1 MAGRWSRLVWL
12 RTSPVSWCRHT
23 TLAAGLEVTLH
34 STLTVSPSTALIL
47 RSSGLTVTVGPSAGT
62 VISQGLVTEPV
73 AREGQLYTE
82 IDFSLPTTS
91 YLILSC

>member
-1 MAGRWSRLVWL
+1 MAEDVPRLLVSPHHAGRGAGGHAALHADRLAL
-12 RTSPVSWCRHT
+12 HGADT
-23 TLAAGLEVTLH
+23 EV
-34 STLTVSPSTALIL
+34 L
-47 RSSGLTVTVGPSAGT
+47 RSDCHRGAVCRT